1 MTTPMKRPA
10 TRFLLTL
17 ATGLVVGL
25 VAGLLPIQPALALEK
40 GSPAP
45 AFELPAS
52 DGVVKLENYRGK
64 VVYLDFW
71 ASWCGPCRESFPWMN
86 AMQSKFGTQGLQII
100 GVNVDAKSD
109 DGQRFL
115 AKLPASFVVPFDPAG
130 TIPRLYGVK
139 GMPTSVVIGRD
150 GTVVYR
156 HTGFKKADQDEI
168 ETAIQLAL
176 ESGK

>member
-1 MTTPMKRPA
+1 MKTPMKRSA
-10 TRFLLTL
+10 TRFFLALTASL
-17 ATGLVVGL
+17 A
-25 VAGLLPIQPALALEK
+25 AGLLPVQPALALEK

-45 AFELPAS
+45 AFELPAGE
-52 DGVVKLENYRGK
+52 GVVKLADYRGK

-86 AMQSKFGTQGLQII
+86 AMQSKFGAQGLQII
-100 GVNVDAKSD
+100 GVNLDAKID

-115 AKLPASFVVPFDPAG
+115 AKLPASFVVPFDPGG

-156 HTGFKKADQDEI
+156 HTGFKKADQGEL
-168 ETAIQLAL
+168 ESAIQLAL
-176 ESGK
+176 ESH

>member
-1 MTTPMKRPA
+1 MSTPMKRPA
-10 TRFLLTL
+10 TRFLRAL
-17 ATGLVVGL
+17 AAGLVVGL
-25 VAGLLPIQPALALEK
+25 LPVQLVLALEK

-45 AFELPAS
+45 AFELPTNE
-52 DGVVKLENYRGK
+52 GGVKLENYRGK

-100 GVNVDAKSD
+100 GINVDAKIE

-139 GMPTSVVIGRD
+139 GMPTSIVIGRD
-150 GTVVYR
+150 GTVVSQ
-156 HTGFKKADQDEI
+156 HTGFKKADQSEL
-168 ETAIQLAL
+168 ENAIRLAL